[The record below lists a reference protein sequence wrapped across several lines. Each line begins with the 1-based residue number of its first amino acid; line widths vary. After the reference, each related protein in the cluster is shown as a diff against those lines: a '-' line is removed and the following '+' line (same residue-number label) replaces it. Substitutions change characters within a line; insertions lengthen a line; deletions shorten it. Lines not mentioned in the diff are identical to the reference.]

1 VFELLV
7 AYEDTFTYTYT
18 FLQNIESCSSLW
30 RPKQGRGTLCVA
42 CTHKH
47 TYTHT
52 LSYAHITMHLHAAN
66 GKLEMEGCSA
76 MQAGQTKWKAF
87 VSYAM
92 LCDRTKVI

>member
-1 VFELLV
+1 
-7 AYEDTFTYTYT
+7 
-18 FLQNIESCSSLW
+18 
-30 RPKQGRGTLCVA
+30 
-42 CTHKH
+42 
-47 TYTHT
+47 
-52 LSYAHITMHLHAAN
+52 MHLHAAN